1 MKTFH
6 SQGKLLLTAE
16 YLVLDGAKALALPTR
31 FGQSL
36 QVNNSKA
43 TNVISWKSFDNNNT
57 LWYENTFRL
66 ANGKV
71 KASNKDET
79 TTWLLLLLNEAK
91 ILNPDFLITGHRV
104 ESHLTFP
111 RDWGLGSSST
121 LINNIAQW
129 ANVDPFLLSE
139 ATFGGS
145 GYDIA
150 CASAKTPITYQL
162 FCNPHKSINERA
174 ISPINFNPS
183 FKNHLYFVHLN
194 KKQNSRDGIK
204 HYRAKDF
211 NKNDVISKVN
221 NLTNEIISATNISLF
236 NECVEKHEAL
246 IGTILNETPIKERLF
261 PDFNGAIKSLGAW
274 GGDFI
279 LVSYLTDPTPYF
291 SEKGYH
297 TIIPYNNI
305 IL

>member
-1 MKTFH
+1 MKTFR

-31 FGQSL
+31 YGQSL
-36 QVNNSKA
+36 
-43 TNVISWKSFDNNNT
+43 NVTKTTDNYLLWKSFDNANA
-57 LWYENTFRL
+57 LWYENTFQL

-91 ILNPDFLITGHRV
+91 TLNPDFLNTGHHV
-104 ESHLTFP
+104 ESYLTFP

-162 FCNPHKSINERA
+162 FFNSNKTITKREISSID
-174 ISPINFNPS
+174 FNPS
-183 FKNHLYFVHLN
+183 FKDHLYFVHLN

-204 HYRAKDF
+204 HYRNKDF
-211 NKNDVISKVN
+211 NKTDVITKVN
-221 NLTNEIISATNISLF
+221 NLTNKIISATNISLF
-236 NECVEKHEAL
+236 NEYIDEHEML
-246 IGTILNETPIKERLF
+246 IGTVLNETPIKERVF
-261 PDFNGAIKSLGAW
+261 PNFNGSIKSLGAW

-279 LVSYLTDPTPYF
+279 LVSSLKNPTPYF
-291 SEKGYH
+291 LEKGYK
-297 TIIPYNNI
+297 TIIPYNKM